1 MVLLDEKWH
10 GESKS
15 KGTNE
20 RMTPNNSHFANAKG
34 TAKERGEQLEN
45 GCLLHAIWNKQQLV
59 QPFWKKTQLGL

>member
-1 MVLLDEKWH
+1 MLLDHEKWH

-20 RMTPNNSHFANAKG
+20 RMTQNNSHFANAK
-34 TAKERGEQLEN
+34 AKERGEQLEN